1 VAFQVVAQVQI
12 VGQSQVF
19 LEEMTATTHK
29 IEKDLEATTNFEEFQ
44 VLQLEEM
51 KTATTEL
58 EEFQVLQFE
67 EMKFAAATTDNLEAT
82 TELEEFQVLQLEEM
96 KFAATTTE
104 NFATIGSFFYVYIL
118 MTEKYYQI
126 CDECNDN
133 NSRKNE

>member
-1 VAFQVVAQVQI
+1 VWFYVDCRHPDEIAVAEKEVAFAQVVVAQVQI

-19 LEEMTATTHK
+19 LEEMKLATATTHK
-29 IEKDLEATTNFEEFQ
+29 IEKDLEAAATNFEEFQ

-51 KTATTEL
+51 K
-58 EEFQVLQFE
+58 
-67 EMKFAAATTDNLEAT
+67 FAATT

-104 NFATIGSFFYVYIL
+104 NFATTGSFFYVYIL

-126 CDECNDN
+126 
-133 NSRKNE
+133 